1 MLAIETFSFNFSKF
15 LILMIMR
22 KLKAKKFL
30 WWTDQKTFCPLTN
43 CLPDIL
49 PTWHYSYRIFCQLL
63 TNKFSENNRYKILL
77 EFIWTNFDSF
87 VLEISEKNPYY
98 SIMSRLSWLMI
109 FPSKIFLQLY
119 DLVDTIFL
127 VDGRWGLVHWPSFH
141 SKEISAGACTSDNT
155 FLKVIIDNRITVVL
169 LKSKNYS
176 KGIWKPGYTKG
187 NF

>member
-1 MLAIETFSFNFSKF
+1 
-15 LILMIMR
+15 
-22 KLKAKKFL
+22 
-30 WWTDQKTFCPLTN
+30 
-43 CLPDIL
+43 
-49 PTWHYSYRIFCQLL
+49 
-63 TNKFSENNRYKILL
+63 
-77 EFIWTNFDSF
+77 
-87 VLEISEKNPYY
+87 
-98 SIMSRLSWLMI
+98 MSRLSWLMI

-176 KGIWKPGYTKG
+176 RNMKTWIYKGKFLIPKG
-187 NF
+187 NIFKQFSKTITPFDHKNLPKFKTNQSILKIKKICWFETVDIYKSDDFWLFNNDFRKQSDF